1 MRWTPLIIAL
11 AGLAVAAC
19 QPPAEESDAGFTSG
33 PSPDALPA
41 EEVASDASEV
51 ENADSDEPTDP
62 AQQSAPPPSETGD
75 MGDARSSEESVEPD
89 SPTMF
94 Q

>member
-1 MRWTPLIIAL
+1 MRWTPVIFAL
-11 AGLAVAAC
+11 AALVVSAC
-19 QPPAEESDAGFTSG
+19 QPSAEESDAEFTSG
-33 PSPDALPA
+33 PSREALPA
-41 EEVASDASEV
+41 EDAASDASGDGD
-51 ENADSDEPTDP
+51 ADADGAPDP
-62 AQQSAPPPSETGD
+62 AQQTAPPPSETGD

>member
-1 MRWTPLIIAL
+1 MRWTPVFFSL
-11 AGLAVAAC
+11 AALAVAAC
-19 QPPAEESDAGFTSG
+19 QPSAEDSDAAFTSG

-41 EEVASDASEV
+41 EEVATDASDV
-51 ENADSDEPTDP
+51 ESGDPEGPADP

>member
-1 MRWTPLIIAL
+1 MRWTPVVFAL
-11 AGLAVAAC
+11 AALVVAAC
-19 QPPAEESDAGFTSG
+19 QPSAEESDAEFTSG
-33 PSPDALPA
+33 PAPDALPA
-41 EEVASDASEV
+41 EDAATDASGTEGGG
-51 ENADSDEPTDP
+51 SDGPVDP
-62 AQQSAPPPSETGD
+62 AQQTAPPPSETGD